1 MQILQVTLWI
11 YGVALKRA
19 WECVRKNL
27 VVSFA
32 PLVYSLL
39 LSAAAIIA
47 LPLGILGGLV
57 VGLVAQACISSGLF
71 LVKNMIDSGKADVN
85 DFARGFK
92 VYIWEVI
99 TISFMLWI
107 PLKIA
112 AMAFATVPNGGLIY
126 FCIQITLF
134 VLLNPVPE
142 FIYRSRAT
150 GPELLSASYNFIV
163 ENWVEWLTPNI
174 VLAVIGYVLLRELE
188 FALFGLPEFIELF
201 VHSFALGLFL
211 TYVMTFRGFL
221 FIELYGS
228 SRRSRI
234 YRYKAHSD

>member
-32 PLVYSLL
+32 PLAYSLL

-47 LPLGILGGLV
+47 FPLGILGGLV

-71 LVKNMIDSGKADVN
+71 LVKNMIDTGKTDVN
-85 DFARGFK
+85 DFAHGFR

-107 PLKIA
+107 PLRIA
-112 AMAFATVPNGGLIY
+112 AMALATVPNGGLIY
-126 FCIQITLF
+126 FCIQITVF

-142 FIYRSRAT
+142 LIYRSRAT
-150 GPELLSASYNFIV
+150 GLELLSASYNFIV
-163 ENWVEWLTPNI
+163 ENWIEWLIPNI
-174 VLAVIGYVLLRELE
+174 VLAVICYLLLRQIEL
-188 FALFGLPEFIELF
+188 ALFGLPSFVQLF
-201 VHSFALGLFL
+201 AYWFALGLFL

-228 SRRSRI
+228 SRRSRT
-234 YRYKAHSD
+234 YRYKARSD